1 MPTVLR
7 IAGWR
12 VVVYANDHPPARV
25 HVLGA
30 GWVVV
35 VDLNGPAL
43 REVIGCDERTAR
55 GVLSA
60 LTPHLA
66 GLLADWRRIH
76 G

>member
-1 MPTVLR
+1 
-7 IAGWR
+7 
-12 VVVYANDHPPARV
+12 
-25 HVLGA
+25 
-30 GWVVV
+30 VVV
-35 VDLNGPAL
+35 VDLTGPAL